1 MLENILSLR
10 VQGGYF
16 VNETDDF
23 PLFHNTINILYG
35 RNGSGKSS
43 ISRAIREFSKSGEDE
58 GREDRKYTVTF
69 NADIDKSLIHVFNE
83 DFVNEKVLVNSD
95 GVGTIVMLGKQ
106 VEVDAKIE
114 KLKISQSKL
123 QGDYSKL
130 LELRELLKNARNN
143 SSPLFHR
150 KSLKSG
156 LNGWASMDSNIKNI
170 KINSKIT
177 EDVLAGLFGLE
188 HTITKGEMLPKLQ
201 QIFKH
206 DFDLY
211 QSTNNAVKLFWSKVS
226 FELHIS
232 SQEILN
238 LLNIHIEKPT
248 LTERDKIIISIAEGK
263 YSKYI
268 NEVDT
273 ILADPELHVCPLCQR
288 ELSDSEKSD
297 LQSRVRK
304 FFNKSAEEYRERLYS
319 IMNSI
324 NNVEPSLPSISNDA
338 FVNQIG
344 AVIGTVQVLNSHLAN
359 IRTQIGLKIAN
370 IYADTRFDFDV
381 VELDKAISDYNKACD
396 NLSKAIE
403 NYNNAIDER
412 EALKGKL
419 IEINNKIA
427 FLTNKGL
434 FEAYFKALAMQR
446 ENDSKISNAEKQ
458 LEHYRSTILG
468 LEQEKKQVKI
478 ALNFINQAL
487 HFIFY
492 DKNRLVLVEGDGC
505 YRLKSKGYEVK
516 PKDVSLGERN
526 IIGLCYFFASLFEG
540 KNEDAKYTDEILA
553 VIDDPISSFDFEN
566 RIGVISF
573 LKWQLAKMH
582 RGNSQSKALVLTH
595 DIQVALDL
603 LKTNEPIVNARQEL
617 MCLSDYKLRLKKRKD
632 ISEYKQLL
640 LDIYEFAKVD
650 VVPDNSFTIG
660 NKMRKILEAYFS
672 FNYANGYTN
681 EECLDI
687 VLKDSDKKEYFKNT
701 VLRLLL
707 NGESHSEERVKAMN
721 YNSEFVSETEKQRVA
736 KDVLCLLYTI
746 DSNHLEFVLKQQ
758 DVSRQIEEWLE
769 EIEGI

>member
-1 MLENILSLR
+1 MLENILSLK

-23 PLFHNTINILYG
+23 PLFQNTINILYG

-43 ISRAIREFSKSGEDE
+43 ISRAIREFSKNGDEDGEE
-58 GREDRKYTVTF
+58 RKYTVSF
-69 NADIDKSLIHVFNE
+69 NADIDKSSIHVFNE
-83 DFVNEKVLVNSD
+83 DFVKEKVLVDSD

-106 VEVDAKIE
+106 VEVDAEIE

-123 QGDYSKL
+123 LGDYSKL
-130 LELRELLKNARNN
+130 LELREHLNNARNN
-143 SSPLFHR
+143 ASPLSCR
-150 KSLKSG
+150 KTLKNG
-156 LNGWASMDSNIKNI
+156 LNGWASIDSHIKNT
-170 KINSKIT
+170 KTNSKIT
-177 EDVLAGLFGLE
+177 DDVLARLFGLE
-188 HTITKGEMLPKLQ
+188 HTIAKGETLLKLQ
-201 QIFKH
+201 QIFKN
-206 DFDLY
+206 DFELY
-211 QSTNNAVKLFWSKVS
+211 QSTNNAVKLYWPKES

-288 ELSDSEKSD
+288 DLSDSEKSD
-297 LQSRVRK
+297 LQSRIRK
-304 FFNKSAEEYRERLYS
+304 FFNKSAEEYKDRLYS

-324 NNVEPSLPSISNDA
+324 NSVEPSLPSTNNDA
-338 FVNQIG
+338 FINQIG
-344 AVIGTVQVLNSHLAN
+344 AIIETVQVLNRHLAN
-359 IRTQIGLKIAN
+359 IRTQIGIKLAN
-370 IYADTRFDFDV
+370 IYADTHIDFDLA
-381 VELDKAISDYNKACD
+381 EFDKAISDYNKACD
-396 NLSKAIE
+396 NLSVAIE

-412 EALKGKL
+412 EALKDKL

-434 FEAYFKALAMQR
+434 FEAYFKALAVQR
-446 ENDSKISNAEKQ
+446 DNESKISKVEKQ
-458 LEHYRSTILG
+458 IEHYRSAILG
-468 LEQEKKQVKI
+468 LEQEKKQVRI

-492 DKNRLVLVEGDGC
+492 DKNRLVLVEGEGC
-505 YRLKSKGYEVK
+505 YRLMSKGYEVK

-540 KNEDAKYTDEILA
+540 KNEDTKYTDEILA

-582 RGNSQSKALVLTH
+582 RGNSHSKALVLTH

-603 LKTNEPIVNARQEL
+603 LKTNEPIINIQQKL
-617 MCLSDYKLRLKKRKD
+617 MCLSEHKLQLKNRKD

-640 LDIYEFAKVD
+640 HDIYEFAKLD

-660 NKMRKILEAYFS
+660 NKMRKVLEAYFS

-681 EECLDI
+681 EGCLDI

-746 DSNHLEFVLKQQ
+746 DSNHLKFVLKQQ
-758 DVSRQIEEWLE
+758 DVSRQIEKWLE

>member
-1 MLENILSLR
+1 MLENIISLK

-16 VNETDDF
+16 VDETDDF
-23 PLFHNTINILYG
+23 PLFQNTINILYG

-43 ISRAIREFSKSGEDE
+43 ISRAIREFSKNRGEDSE
-58 GREDRKYTVTF
+58 ERKYTVSF
-69 NADIDKSLIHVFNE
+69 NADIDKSSIHVFNE
-83 DFVNEKVLVNSD
+83 DFVKEKVLVDSD

-106 VEVDAKIE
+106 VEVDAEIE

-130 LELRELLKNARNN
+130 LELREHLNNVRNN
-143 SSPLFHR
+143 ASPLFYR

-177 EDVLAGLFGLE
+177 EDVLARLFGLE
-188 HTITKGEMLPKLQ
+188 HTITKGETLPKLQ

-206 DFDLY
+206 DFELY
-211 QSTNNAVKLFWSKVS
+211 QSTNNAVKLFWTKES
-226 FELHIS
+226 FELPIS

-273 ILADPELHVCPLCQR
+273 ILADSELHVCPLCQR

-297 LQSRVRK
+297 LQSRIRK
-304 FFNKSAEEYRERLYS
+304 FFNKSAEEYKDRLYS

-324 NNVEPSLPSISNDA
+324 NSVEPSLPSTNNDA
-338 FVNQIG
+338 FINQIG
-344 AVIGTVQVLNSHLAN
+344 AIIETVQVLNSHLAN
-359 IRTQIGLKIAN
+359 IRTQIGIKIAN
-370 IYADTRFDFDV
+370 IYADTHIDFDLA
-381 VELDKAISDYNKACD
+381 EFDKAISDYNKACD
-396 NLSKAIE
+396 KLSVAIK
-403 NYNNAIDER
+403 NYNNAIDDR
-412 EALKGKL
+412 EALKDKL

-446 ENDSKISNAEKQ
+446 DNESKISNVEKQ
-458 LEHYRSTILG
+458 IEHYRSAILG
-468 LEQEKKQVKI
+468 LEQEKKQVRI

-492 DKNRLVLVEGDGC
+492 DKNRLVLVEGEGC

-540 KNEDAKYTDEILA
+540 KNEDTQYTDEILA

-582 RGNSQSKALVLTH
+582 RGNSHSKALVLTH

-603 LKTNEPIVNARQEL
+603 LKTNEPIINIQQKL
-617 MCLSDYKLRLKKRKD
+617 MCLSDHKLQFKNRKD

-640 LDIYEFAKVD
+640 HDIYEFAKLD

-660 NKMRKILEAYFS
+660 NKMRKVLEAYFS

-681 EECLDI
+681 EGCLDI

-746 DSNHLEFVLKQQ
+746 DSNHLKFVLKQQ
-758 DVSRQIEEWLE
+758 DVSRQIEKWLE

>member
-1 MLENILSLR
+1 MLENITSLK
-10 VQGGYF
+10 VYGGYF

-23 PLFHNTINILYG
+23 PLFQNTINILYG

-43 ISRAIREFSKSGEDE
+43 ISRAIREFSKSGGEE
-58 GREDRKYTVTF
+58 CEDRKYTVSF
-69 NADIDKSLIHVFNE
+69 NADINKSSIHVFNE
-83 DFVNEKVLVNSD
+83 DFVKEKVLVDSD

-106 VEVDAKIE
+106 VEVDGKID

-130 LELRELLKNARNN
+130 LELREHLSNARNN
-143 SSPLFHR
+143 ASPLFYR

-156 LNGWASMDSNIKNI
+156 LNGWASMDSHIKNI

-177 EDVLAGLFGLE
+177 DDVLLRLFDFKRIIAKDE
-188 HTITKGEMLPKLQ
+188 TLPKLQ
-201 QIFKH
+201 QIFKN
-206 DFDLY
+206 DFELY
-211 QSTNNAVKLFWSKVS
+211 QSTNNAVKLFWPKES
-226 FELHIS
+226 FGLTIS

-273 ILADPELHVCPLCQR
+273 MLADSELHVCPLCQR

-297 LQSRVRK
+297 LQSRIRK

-324 NNVEPSLPSISNDA
+324 NSVEPSLPSINNDA

-344 AVIGTVQVLNSHLAN
+344 AVIETCQVLNRHLAN
-359 IRTQIGLKIAN
+359 IRTQIGIKIAN
-370 IYADTRFDFDV
+370 IYTDTHFDFDV
-381 VELDKAISDYNKACD
+381 AEFDKAISDYNKACD
-396 NLSKAIE
+396 NLSVAIE

-412 EALKGKL
+412 EALKDKL

-427 FLTNKGL
+427 FLNNKGL

-446 ENDSKISNAEKQ
+446 DNESKISKVEKQ
-458 LEHYRSTILG
+458 LEHYRSTILS
-468 LEQEKKQVKI
+468 LEQEKKQVRI
-478 ALNFINQAL
+478 ALKFINQAL

-492 DKNRLVLVEGDGC
+492 DKNRLVLVEGEGC

-540 KNEDAKYTDEILA
+540 KNEDSKYTDEILA
-553 VIDDPISSFDFEN
+553 VIDDPVSSFDFEN

-573 LKWQLAKMH
+573 LKWQLAKIH
-582 RGNSQSKALVLTH
+582 KGNSHSKALVLTH

-603 LKTNEPIVNARQEL
+603 LKTNEPIINIQQTL
-617 MCLSDYKLRLKKRKD
+617 ICLSDHKLQFKNRKD

-640 LDIYEFAKVD
+640 QDIYEFAKVD

-660 NKMRKILEAYFS
+660 NKMRKVLEAYFS

-681 EECLDI
+681 EGCLDI

-746 DSNHLEFVLKQQ
+746 DSNHLKFVLKQQ
-758 DVSRQIEEWLE
+758 DVSRQIEKWLE

>member
-1 MLENILSLR
+1 MLENILSLK

-23 PLFHNTINILYG
+23 PLFQNTINILYG

-43 ISRAIREFSKSGEDE
+43 ISRAIREFSKNGDEDSE
-58 GREDRKYTVTF
+58 ERKYIVSF

-83 DFVNEKVLVNSD
+83 DFVKEKVLVDSD

-106 VEVDAKIE
+106 VEVDGKIE
-114 KLKISQSKL
+114 TLKNTQGKL
-123 QGDYSKL
+123 QDEYSKL
-130 LELRELLKNARNN
+130 LELRDDLNNSRNN
-143 SSPLFHR
+143 ASPLSC
-150 KSLKSG
+150 KKNLKDG
-156 LNGWASMDSNIKNI
+156 LNGWASMDSHIKNT
-170 KINSKIT
+170 KTNSKISD
-177 EDVLAGLFGLE
+177 DVLARLFGLE
-188 HTITKGEMLPKLQ
+188 HTIAKGETLLKLQ
-201 QIFKH
+201 QKFKN
-206 DFDLY
+206 DFELY
-211 QSTNNAVKLFWSKVS
+211 QSTNNAVKLFWPKES
-226 FELHIS
+226 FGLTMS
-232 SQEILN
+232 LQEILN

-268 NEVDT
+268 NEVET
-273 ILADPELHVCPLCQR
+273 ILADSELHVCPLCQR

-304 FFNKSAEEYRERLYS
+304 FFNKSSEEYRERLYS

-324 NNVEPSLPSISNDA
+324 NDVKPSLPSINNDA

-344 AVIGTVQVLNSHLAN
+344 AVFETVQVLNSHLAN
-359 IRTQIGLKIAN
+359 IRTQIGIKIAN
-370 IYADTRFDFDV
+370 IYADTHIDFDV
-381 VELDKAISDYNKACD
+381 AEFDKAISDYNKACE
-396 NLSKAIE
+396 NLSVAIE

-412 EALKGKL
+412 EALKDKL

-446 ENDSKISNAEKQ
+446 DNESKISNVEKQ
-458 LEHYRSTILG
+458 IEHYRSAILG

-487 HFIFY
+487 RFIFY
-492 DKNRLVLVEGDGC
+492 DKNRLVLVEGEGC

-540 KNEDAKYTDEILA
+540 KNEDTQYTDEILA
-553 VIDDPISSFDFEN
+553 VIDDPVSSFDFEN

-582 RGNSQSKALVLTH
+582 KGNSHSKALVLTH

-603 LKTNEPIVNARQEL
+603 LKTNEPIINIQQKL
-617 MCLSDYKLRLKKRKD
+617 MCLSDHKLQFKNRKD

-640 LDIYEFAKVD
+640 HDIYEFAKLD

-660 NKMRKILEAYFS
+660 NKMRKVLEAYFS

-681 EECLDI
+681 EGCLDI

-746 DSNHLEFVLKQQ
+746 DSNHLKFVLKQQ
-758 DVSRQIEEWLE
+758 DVSRQIEKWLE

>member
-1 MLENILSLR
+1 MLESILSLK

-23 PLFHNTINILYG
+23 PLFQNTINILYG

-43 ISRAIREFSKSGEDE
+43 ISRAIREFSKNGDEDSE
-58 GREDRKYTVTF
+58 ERKYTVSF
-69 NADIDKSLIHVFNE
+69 NADIDKSSIHVFNE
-83 DFVNEKVLVNSD
+83 DFVKEKVLVDSD

-106 VEVDAKIE
+106 VEVDAEIE

-123 QGDYSKL
+123 LGDYSKL
-130 LELRELLKNARNN
+130 LELRGHLNNARNN
-143 SSPLFHR
+143 VSPLFCR
-150 KSLKSG
+150 KTLKNG
-156 LNGWASMDSNIKNI
+156 LKGWASIDSHIKNT
-170 KINSKIT
+170 KTNSKISD
-177 EDVLAGLFGLE
+177 DVLVRLFGLE
-188 HTITKGEMLPKLQ
+188 HTIAKGETLLKLQ
-201 QIFKH
+201 QIFKN
-206 DFDLY
+206 DFELY
-211 QSTNNAVKLFWSKVS
+211 QSTNNAVKLFWPKES
-226 FELHIS
+226 FELPIS

-273 ILADPELHVCPLCQR
+273 ILEDPELHVCPLCQR

-297 LQSRVRK
+297 LLSRIRK
-304 FFNKSAEEYRERLYS
+304 FFNKSAEEYKNRLYS

-324 NNVEPSLPSISNDA
+324 NCVEPSLPSINNDA

-344 AVIGTVQVLNSHLAN
+344 AIIETVQVLNRHLAN
-359 IRTQIGLKIAN
+359 IRTQIGIKIAN
-370 IYADTRFDFDV
+370 IYADTHIDF
-381 VELDKAISDYNKACD
+381 ELAEFDKAISDYNKACD
-396 NLSKAIE
+396 NLSVAIE

-412 EALKGKL
+412 EALKDKL

-434 FEAYFKALAMQR
+434 FEAYFKALAVQR
-446 ENDSKISNAEKQ
+446 DNESKITKVEKQ
-458 LEHYRSTILG
+458 IEHYRSAILG
-468 LEQEKKQVKI
+468 LEQEKKQVRI

-492 DKNRLVLVEGDGC
+492 DKNRLVLVEGEGC
-505 YRLKSKGYEVK
+505 YRLMSKGYEVK

-540 KNEDAKYTDEILA
+540 KNEDTKYTDEILA

-582 RGNSQSKALVLTH
+582 RGNSHSKALVLTH

-603 LKTNEPIVNARQEL
+603 LKTNEPIINIQQEL
-617 MCLSDYKLRLKKRKD
+617 MCLSNHKLQFKNRKD

-640 LDIYEFAKVD
+640 HDIYEFAKVD
-650 VVPDNSFTIG
+650 EASDNSFTIG
-660 NKMRKILEAYFS
+660 NKMRKVLEAYFS

-681 EECLDI
+681 EKCLDI

-746 DSNHLEFVLKQQ
+746 DSNHLKFVLKQQ
-758 DVSRQIEEWLE
+758 DVSRQIEKWLE

>member
-1 MLENILSLR
+1 MLENILSLK

-23 PLFHNTINILYG
+23 PLFQNTLNILYG

-43 ISRAIREFSKSGEDE
+43 ISRAIREFSKNGDEDSE
-58 GREDRKYTVTF
+58 ERKYIVSF

-83 DFVNEKVLVNSD
+83 DFVKEKVLVDSD

-106 VEVDAKIE
+106 VEVDGKIE
-114 KLKISQSKL
+114 TLKNTQGKL
-123 QGDYSKL
+123 QDEYSKL
-130 LELRELLKNARNN
+130 LELRDDLNNSRNN
-143 SSPLFHR
+143 ASPLSC
-150 KSLKSG
+150 KKNLKDG
-156 LNGWASMDSNIKNI
+156 LNGWASMDSHIKNT
-170 KINSKIT
+170 KTNSKIT
-177 EDVLAGLFGLE
+177 ADVLTRLFGLG
-188 HTITKGEMLPKLQ
+188 HAITKGETLPKLQ

-206 DFDLY
+206 DFELY
-211 QSTNNAVKLFWSKVS
+211 QSTDNAVKLFWPKES
-226 FELHIS
+226 FGLTMS
-232 SQEILN
+232 LQEILN

-273 ILADPELHVCPLCQR
+273 ILADSELHVCPLCQR
-288 ELSDSEKSD
+288 ELTDSEKSD

-324 NNVEPSLPSISNDA
+324 NDVEPSLPSINNDT

-344 AVIGTVQVLNSHLAN
+344 AIIETVQVLNRHLAN
-359 IRTQIGLKIAN
+359 IRTQIGVKIAN
-370 IYADTRFDFDV
+370 IYADTRFDFDIA
-381 VELDKAISDYNKACD
+381 EFDKAISDYNKACD

-412 EALKGKL
+412 EALKDKL

-434 FEAYFKALAMQR
+434 FEAYFKALAMQKDN
-446 ENDSKISNAEKQ
+446 ESKIANVEKQ
-458 LEHYRSTILG
+458 IENYRSAILS

-492 DKNRLVLVEGDGC
+492 DKRRLVLVEGEGC

-540 KNEDAKYTDEILA
+540 KNEDTKYTDEILA

-573 LKWQLAKMH
+573 LKWQFAKMH
-582 RGNSQSKALVLTH
+582 RGNSHSKALVLTH

-603 LKTNEPIVNARQEL
+603 LKTNEPIINIQQKL
-617 MCLSDYKLRLKKRKD
+617 MCLSDHKLQFKNRKD

-640 LDIYEFAKVD
+640 HDIYEFAKLD

-660 NKMRKILEAYFS
+660 NKMRKVLEAYFS

-681 EECLDI
+681 EGCLDI

-746 DSNHLEFVLKQQ
+746 DSNHLKFVLKQQ
-758 DVSRQIEEWLE
+758 DVSRQIEKWLE

>member
-1 MLENILSLR
+1 MLESILSLK

-23 PLFHNTINILYG
+23 PLFQNTINILYG

-43 ISRAIREFSKSGEDE
+43 ISRAIREFSKNGDEDSE
-58 GREDRKYTVTF
+58 ERKYTVSF
-69 NADIDKSLIHVFNE
+69 NADIDKSSIHVFNE
-83 DFVNEKVLVNSD
+83 DFVKEKVLVDSD

-106 VEVDAKIE
+106 VEVDAEIE

-123 QGDYSKL
+123 LGDYSKL
-130 LELRELLKNARNN
+130 LELRGHLNNARNN
-143 SSPLFHR
+143 VSPLFCR
-150 KSLKSG
+150 KTLKNG
-156 LNGWASMDSNIKNI
+156 LKGWASIDSHIKNT
-170 KINSKIT
+170 KTNSKISD
-177 EDVLAGLFGLE
+177 DVLVRLFGLE
-188 HTITKGEMLPKLQ
+188 HTIAKGETLLKLQ
-201 QIFKH
+201 QIFKN
-206 DFDLY
+206 DFELY
-211 QSTNNAVKLFWSKVS
+211 QSTNNAVKLFWPKES
-226 FELHIS
+226 FELPIS

-297 LQSRVRK
+297 LQSRIRK
-304 FFNKSAEEYRERLYS
+304 FFNKSAEEYKNRLYS

-324 NNVEPSLPSISNDA
+324 NCVEPSLPSINNDA

-344 AVIGTVQVLNSHLAN
+344 AIIETVQVLNRHLAN
-359 IRTQIGLKIAN
+359 IRTQIGIKIAN
-370 IYADTRFDFDV
+370 IYADTHIDF
-381 VELDKAISDYNKACD
+381 ELAEFDKAISDYNKACD
-396 NLSKAIE
+396 NLSVAIE

-412 EALKGKL
+412 EALKDKL

-434 FEAYFKALAMQR
+434 FEAYFKALAVQR
-446 ENDSKISNAEKQ
+446 DNESKITKVEKQ
-458 LEHYRSTILG
+458 IEHYRSAILG
-468 LEQEKKQVKI
+468 LEQEKKQVRI

-492 DKNRLVLVEGDGC
+492 DKNRLVLVEGEGC
-505 YRLKSKGYEVK
+505 YRLMSKGYEVK

-540 KNEDAKYTDEILA
+540 KNEDTKYTDEILA

-582 RGNSQSKALVLTH
+582 RGNSHSKALVLTH

-603 LKTNEPIVNARQEL
+603 LKTNEPIINIQQEL
-617 MCLSDYKLRLKKRKD
+617 MCLSNHKLQFKNRKD

-640 LDIYEFAKVD
+640 HDIYEFAKVD
-650 VVPDNSFTIG
+650 EASDNSFTIG
-660 NKMRKILEAYFS
+660 NKMRKVLEAYFS

-681 EECLDI
+681 EKCLDI

-746 DSNHLEFVLKQQ
+746 DSNHLKFVLKQQ
-758 DVSRQIEEWLE
+758 DVSRQLEKWLE

>member
-1 MLENILSLR
+1 MLESILSLK

-23 PLFHNTINILYG
+23 PLFQNTINILYG

-43 ISRAIREFSKSGEDE
+43 ISRAIREFSKNGDEDSE
-58 GREDRKYTVTF
+58 ERKYTVSF
-69 NADIDKSLIHVFNE
+69 NADIDKSSIHVFNE
-83 DFVNEKVLVNSD
+83 DFVKEKVLVDSD

-106 VEVDAKIE
+106 VEVDAEIE

-123 QGDYSKL
+123 LGDYSKL
-130 LELRELLKNARNN
+130 LELRGHLNNARNN
-143 SSPLFHR
+143 VSPLFCR
-150 KSLKSG
+150 KTLKNG
-156 LNGWASMDSNIKNI
+156 LKGWASIDSHIKNT
-170 KINSKIT
+170 KTNSKISD
-177 EDVLAGLFGLE
+177 DVLVRLFGLE
-188 HTITKGEMLPKLQ
+188 HTIAKGETLLKLQ
-201 QIFKH
+201 QIFKNN
-206 DFDLY
+206 FELY
-211 QSTNNAVKLFWSKVS
+211 QSTNNAVKFFWPKES
-226 FELHIS
+226 FELPIS

-273 ILADPELHVCPLCQR
+273 ILEDPELHVCPLCQR

-297 LQSRVRK
+297 LQSRIRK
-304 FFNKSAEEYRERLYS
+304 FFNKSAEEYKNRLYS

-324 NNVEPSLPSISNDA
+324 NCVEPSLPSINNDA

-344 AVIGTVQVLNSHLAN
+344 AIIETVQVLNRHLAN
-359 IRTQIGLKIAN
+359 IRTQIGIKIAN
-370 IYADTRFDFDV
+370 IYADTHIDF
-381 VELDKAISDYNKACD
+381 ELAEFDKAISDYNKACD
-396 NLSKAIE
+396 NLSVAIE

-412 EALKGKL
+412 EALKDKL

-434 FEAYFKALAMQR
+434 FEAYFKALAVQR
-446 ENDSKISNAEKQ
+446 DNESKITKVEKQ
-458 LEHYRSTILG
+458 IEHYRSAILG
-468 LEQEKKQVKI
+468 LEQEKKQVRI

-492 DKNRLVLVEGDGC
+492 DKNRLVLVEGEGC
-505 YRLKSKGYEVK
+505 YRLMSKGYEVK

-540 KNEDAKYTDEILA
+540 KNEDTKYTDEILA

-582 RGNSQSKALVLTH
+582 RGNSHSKALVLTH

-603 LKTNEPIVNARQEL
+603 LKTNEPIINIQQEL
-617 MCLSDYKLRLKKRKD
+617 MCLSNHKLQFKNRKD

-640 LDIYEFAKVD
+640 HDIYEFAKVD
-650 VVPDNSFTIG
+650 EASDNSFTIG
-660 NKMRKILEAYFS
+660 NKMRKVLEAYFS

-681 EECLDI
+681 EKCLDI

-746 DSNHLEFVLKQQ
+746 DSNHLKFVLKQQ
-758 DVSRQIEEWLE
+758 DVSRQIEKWLE

>member
-1 MLENILSLR
+1 MLENIISLK

-16 VNETDDF
+16 VDETDDF
-23 PLFHNTINILYG
+23 PLFQNTINILYG

-43 ISRAIREFSKSGEDE
+43 ISRAIREFSKNRGEDSE
-58 GREDRKYTVTF
+58 ERKYTVSF
-69 NADIDKSLIHVFNE
+69 NADIDKSSVHVFNE
-83 DFVNEKVLVNSD
+83 DFVKEKVLVDSD

-106 VEVDAKIE
+106 VEVDAEIE

-130 LELRELLKNARNN
+130 LELREQLNNARNN
-143 SSPLFHR
+143 SSPLSCR
-150 KSLKSG
+150 KTLKNG
-156 LNGWASMDSNIKNI
+156 LNEWASIDSHIKNT
-170 KINSKIT
+170 KTNSKISD
-177 EDVLAGLFGLE
+177 DVLARLFGLE
-188 HTITKGEMLPKLQ
+188 HTIAKGETLLKLQ
-201 QIFKH
+201 QIFKN
-206 DFDLY
+206 DFELY
-211 QSTNNAVKLFWSKVS
+211 QSTNNAVKLFWPKES
-226 FELHIS
+226 FGLTMS

-248 LTERDKIIISIAEGK
+248 LTERDKIIISIADGK

-273 ILADPELHVCPLCQR
+273 ILADSELHVCPLCQR

-304 FFNKSAEEYRERLYS
+304 FFNKSAEEYKDRLYS

-324 NNVEPSLPSISNDA
+324 NDVVPSLPSINNDT

-344 AVIGTVQVLNSHLAN
+344 AVFETVQVLNSHLAN
-359 IRTQIGLKIAN
+359 IRTQIGVKIAN
-370 IYADTRFDFDV
+370 IYADTYFDFDV
-381 VELDKAISDYNKACD
+381 AEFDKAISDYNKACE
-396 NLSKAIE
+396 NLSVAIE

-412 EALKGKL
+412 EALKDKL

-446 ENDSKISNAEKQ
+446 DNESKISNVEKQ
-458 LEHYRSTILG
+458 IENYRSAILS
-468 LEQEKKQVKI
+468 LEQEKKQVRI

-492 DKNRLVLVEGDGC
+492 DKNRLVLVEGEGC

-540 KNEDAKYTDEILA
+540 KNEDTQYTDEILA

-582 RGNSQSKALVLTH
+582 RGNSHSKALVLTH

-603 LKTNEPIVNARQEL
+603 LKTNEPIINIQQKL
-617 MCLSDYKLRLKKRKD
+617 MCLSDHKLQFKNRKD

-640 LDIYEFAKVD
+640 HDIYEFAKLD

-660 NKMRKILEAYFS
+660 NKMRKVLEAYFS

-681 EECLDI
+681 EGCLDI

-746 DSNHLEFVLKQQ
+746 DSNHLKFVLKQQ
-758 DVSRQIEEWLE
+758 DVSRQIEKWLE

>member
-1 MLENILSLR
+1 MLENILSLK

-23 PLFHNTINILYG
+23 PLFQNTINILYG

-43 ISRAIREFSKSGEDE
+43 ISRAIREFSKNGDEDSE
-58 GREDRKYTVTF
+58 NRKYTVSF
-69 NADIDKSLIHVFNE
+69 NADIDKSSIHVFNE
-83 DFVNEKVLVNSD
+83 DFIKEKVLVDSD

-106 VEVDAKIE
+106 VEVDGEIE

-123 QGDYSKL
+123 QVDYSKL
-130 LELRELLKNARNN
+130 IEFRDDLNNARNN
-143 SSPLFHR
+143 ASPLSCR
-150 KSLKSG
+150 KNLKDG
-156 LNGWASMDSNIKNI
+156 LNGWASMDSHIKNT
-170 KINSKIT
+170 KTNSKIT
-177 EDVLAGLFGLE
+177 DDVLSRLYGLE
-188 HTITKGEMLPKLQ
+188 HTITRGETLLKLQ
-201 QIFKH
+201 QIFNH
-206 DFDLY
+206 DFELY
-211 QSTNNAVKLFWSKVS
+211 QSTNNAVKLFWPKES
-226 FELHIS
+226 FELPIS

-248 LTERDKIIISIAEGK
+248 LTERDNIIIRIAEGK

-273 ILADPELHVCPLCQR
+273 ILADSELHVCPLCQR
-288 ELSDSEKSD
+288 ELSESEKSD
-297 LQSRVRK
+297 LQSRIRK
-304 FFNKSAEEYRERLYS
+304 FFNKSAEEYKDRLYS

-324 NNVEPSLPSISNDA
+324 NGVEPSLPSTNNDA
-338 FVNQIG
+338 FINQIG
-344 AVIGTVQVLNSHLAN
+344 AIVETVQVLNRHLAN
-359 IRTQIGLKIAN
+359 IRTQIGVKIAN
-370 IYADTRFDFDV
+370 IYTDTCFDFDTA
-381 VELDKAISDYNKACD
+381 EFDKAISDYNKACD
-396 NLSKAIE
+396 NLSKTIK

-412 EALKGKL
+412 EALKDKL

-427 FLTNKGL
+427 FLNNKGL

-446 ENDSKISNAEKQ
+446 DNELKISNVKKQ
-458 LEHYRSTILG
+458 IEHNRSVILD

-487 HFIFY
+487 RFIFY
-492 DKNRLVLVEGDGC
+492 DRNRLVLVEGEGC

-540 KNEDAKYTDEILA
+540 KNEDTKYTDEILA
-553 VIDDPISSFDFEN
+553 VIDDPVSSFDFEN

-582 RGNSQSKALVLTH
+582 KGNSHSKALVLTH

-603 LKTNEPIVNARQEL
+603 LKTNEPIINIQQKL
-617 MCLSDYKLRLKKRKD
+617 ICLSDHKLQFKNRKD

-640 LDIYEFAKVD
+640 HDIYEFAKVD

-660 NKMRKILEAYFS
+660 NKMRKVLEAYFS

-681 EECLDI
+681 EGCLDI

-746 DSNHLEFVLKQQ
+746 DSNHLKFILKQQ
-758 DVSRQIEEWLE
+758 DVSRQIEKWLE

>member
-1 MLENILSLR
+1 MLENILSLK

-23 PLFHNTINILYG
+23 PLFQNTINILYG

-43 ISRAIREFSKSGEDE
+43 ISRAIREFSKNGDEDS
-58 GREDRKYTVTF
+58 EDRKYTVSF
-69 NADIDKSLIHVFNE
+69 NADIDKSSIHVFNE
-83 DFVNEKVLVNSD
+83 DFVKEKVLVDSD

-106 VEVDAKIE
+106 VEVDAEIE

-130 LELRELLKNARNN
+130 LELREHLNNARNN
-143 SSPLFHR
+143 SSPLSCR
-150 KSLKSG
+150 KTLKNS
-156 LNGWASMDSNIKNI
+156 LNGWASIDSHIKNT
-170 KINSKIT
+170 KTNSKIT
-177 EDVLAGLFGLE
+177 DDVLARLFGLE
-188 HTITKGEMLPKLQ
+188 HTIAKGETLLKLQ
-201 QIFKH
+201 QIFKN
-206 DFDLY
+206 DFELY
-211 QSTNNAVKLFWSKVS
+211 QSTNNAVKLYWPKES

-288 ELSDSEKSD
+288 DLSDSEKSD
-297 LQSRVRK
+297 LQSRIRK
-304 FFNKSAEEYRERLYS
+304 FFNKSAEEYKDRLYS

-324 NNVEPSLPSISNDA
+324 NSVEPSLPSTNNDA
-338 FVNQIG
+338 FINQIG
-344 AVIGTVQVLNSHLAN
+344 AIIETVQVLNRHLAN
-359 IRTQIGLKIAN
+359 IRTQIGIKLAN
-370 IYADTRFDFDV
+370 IYADTHIDFDLA
-381 VELDKAISDYNKACD
+381 EFDKAISDYNKACD
-396 NLSKAIE
+396 NLSVAIE

-412 EALKGKL
+412 EALKDKL

-434 FEAYFKALAMQR
+434 FEAYFKALAVQR
-446 ENDSKISNAEKQ
+446 DNESKISKVEKQ
-458 LEHYRSTILG
+458 IEHYRSAILG
-468 LEQEKKQVKI
+468 LEQEKKQVRI

-492 DKNRLVLVEGDGC
+492 DKNRLVLVEGEGC
-505 YRLKSKGYEVK
+505 YRLMSKGYEVK

-540 KNEDAKYTDEILA
+540 KNEDTKYTDEILA

-582 RGNSQSKALVLTH
+582 RGNSHSKALVLTH

-603 LKTNEPIVNARQEL
+603 LKTNEPIINIQQKL
-617 MCLSDYKLRLKKRKD
+617 MCLSEHKLQLKNRKD

-640 LDIYEFAKVD
+640 HDIYEFAKLD

-660 NKMRKILEAYFS
+660 NKMRKVLEAYFS

-681 EECLDI
+681 EGCLDI

-736 KDVLCLLYTI
+736 KDVLCLLYSI
-746 DSNHLEFVLKQQ
+746 DSNHLEFILGK
-758 DVSRQIEEWLE
+758 DASRQIESWLK

>member
-1 MLENILSLR
+1 MLENILSLK

-23 PLFHNTINILYG
+23 PLFQNTINILYG

-43 ISRAIREFSKSGEDE
+43 ISRAIREFSKNGDEDSE
-58 GREDRKYTVTF
+58 NRKYTVSF
-69 NADIDKSLIHVFNE
+69 NADIDKSSIHVFNE
-83 DFVNEKVLVNSD
+83 DFVKEKVLVDSD

-106 VEVDAKIE
+106 VEVDGKIE
-114 KLKISQSKL
+114 TLKKTQGKL
-123 QGDYSKL
+123 QDEYSKL
-130 LELRELLKNARNN
+130 LELRDDLNNSRNN
-143 SSPLFHR
+143 ASPLSCR
-150 KSLKSG
+150 KTLKDG
-156 LNGWASMDSNIKNI
+156 LNGWASVDSHIKNT
-170 KINSKIT
+170 KTNSKIT
-177 EDVLAGLFGLE
+177 ADVLTRLFGLG
-188 HTITKGEMLPKLQ
+188 HTITKGETLPKLQ

-206 DFDLY
+206 DFELY
-211 QSTNNAVKLFWSKVS
+211 QSTNNAVKLFWSKES

-238 LLNIHIEKPT
+238 LLNIHMEKPT

-288 ELSDSEKSD
+288 NLSDSEKSD
-297 LQSRVRK
+297 LQSRIRK
-304 FFNKSAEEYRERLYS
+304 FFNKSAEEYKDRLYS

-324 NNVEPSLPSISNDA
+324 NSVEPSLPSTNNDA
-338 FVNQIG
+338 FINQIG
-344 AVIGTVQVLNSHLAN
+344 AIIETVQVLNRHLAN
-359 IRTQIGLKIAN
+359 IRTQIGIKLAN
-370 IYADTRFDFDV
+370 IYADTHIDFDLA
-381 VELDKAISDYNKACD
+381 EFDKAISDYNKACD
-396 NLSKAIE
+396 NLSVAIE

-412 EALKGKL
+412 EALKDKL

-434 FEAYFKALAMQR
+434 FEAYFKALAIQR
-446 ENDSKISNAEKQ
+446 DNESKISAVEKQ
-458 LEHYRSTILG
+458 IEHYRSAILG
-468 LEQEKKQVKI
+468 LEQEKKQVRI

-492 DKNRLVLVEGDGC
+492 DKNRLVLVEGEGC
-505 YRLKSKGYEVK
+505 YRLMSKGYEVK

-540 KNEDAKYTDEILA
+540 KNEDTKYTDEILA

-582 RGNSQSKALVLTH
+582 RGNSHSKTLVLTH

-603 LKTNEPIVNARQEL
+603 LKTNEPIINIQQKL
-617 MCLSDYKLRLKKRKD
+617 MCLSEHKLQFKNRKD

-640 LDIYEFAKVD
+640 HDIYEFAKLD

-660 NKMRKILEAYFS
+660 NKMRKVLEAYFS

-681 EECLDI
+681 EGCLDI

-746 DSNHLEFVLKQQ
+746 DSNHLKFVLKQQ
-758 DVSRQIEEWLE
+758 DVSRQIEKWLE

>member
-1 MLENILSLR
+1 MLENITSLK

-16 VNETDDF
+16 VDETDDF
-23 PLFHNTINILYG
+23 PLFQNTINILYG

-43 ISRAIREFSKSGEDE
+43 ISRAIREFSKNGDEDGEE
-58 GREDRKYTVTF
+58 RKYTVSF
-69 NADIDKSLIHVFNE
+69 NADIDKSSIHVFNE
-83 DFVNEKVLVNSD
+83 DFVKEKVLVDSD

-106 VEVDAKIE
+106 VEVDAEIE
-114 KLKISQSKL
+114 KLKILQSKL

-130 LELRELLKNARNN
+130 LELREQLNNARNN
-143 SSPLFHR
+143 SSPLFYR

-177 EDVLAGLFGLE
+177 EDVLARLFGLE
-188 HTITKGEMLPKLQ
+188 HTITKGETLPKLQ

-206 DFDLY
+206 EFELY
-211 QSTNNAVKLFWSKVS
+211 QSTNNAVKLFWPKES
-226 FELHIS
+226 FGLPVS

-273 ILADPELHVCPLCQR
+273 ILADSELHVCPLCQR
-288 ELSDSEKSD
+288 ELSDSEKND
-297 LQSRVRK
+297 LQSRIRK
-304 FFNKSAEEYRERLYS
+304 FFNKSAEEYKDRLYNV
-319 IMNSI
+319 MNSI
-324 NNVEPSLPSISNDA
+324 NSVEPSLPSINNDA
-338 FVNQIG
+338 FINQIG
-344 AVIGTVQVLNSHLAN
+344 AIIETVQVLNRHLAN
-359 IRTQIGLKIAN
+359 IKTQIGVKIAN
-370 IYADTRFDFDV
+370 IYADTLFDFDV
-381 VELDKAISDYNKACD
+381 AEFDKAISDYNKACG
-396 NLSKAIE
+396 NLSVAIE

-412 EALKGKL
+412 EALKDKL

-446 ENDSKISNAEKQ
+446 NNESKISNVEKQ
-458 LEHYRSTILG
+458 IEHYRSAILG
-468 LEQEKKQVKI
+468 LEQEKKQVRI

-492 DKNRLVLVEGDGC
+492 DKNRLVLVEGEGC

-540 KNEDAKYTDEILA
+540 KNEDTQYTDEILA

-582 RGNSQSKALVLTH
+582 NGNSHSKALVLTH

-603 LKTNEPIVNARQEL
+603 LKTNEPIINIQQKL
-617 MCLSDYKLRLKKRKD
+617 MCLSDHKLQFKNRKD

-640 LDIYEFAKVD
+640 HDIYEFAKLD

-660 NKMRKILEAYFS
+660 NKMRKVLEAYFS

-681 EECLDI
+681 EGCLDI

-746 DSNHLEFVLKQQ
+746 DSNHLKFVLKQQ
-758 DVSRQIEEWLE
+758 DVSIQIEKWLE

>member
-1 MLENILSLR
+1 MLESILSLK

-23 PLFHNTINILYG
+23 PLFQNTINILYG

-43 ISRAIREFSKSGEDE
+43 ISRAIREFSKNGDEDSE
-58 GREDRKYTVTF
+58 ERKYTVSF
-69 NADIDKSLIHVFNE
+69 NADIDKSSIYVFNE
-83 DFVNEKVLVNSD
+83 DFVKEKVLVDSD

-106 VEVDAKIE
+106 VEVDAEIE

-123 QGDYSKL
+123 LGDYSKL
-130 LELRELLKNARNN
+130 LELRGHLNNARNN
-143 SSPLFHR
+143 VSPLFCR
-150 KSLKSG
+150 KTLKNG
-156 LNGWASMDSNIKNI
+156 LKGWASIDSHIKNT
-170 KINSKIT
+170 KTNSKISD
-177 EDVLAGLFGLE
+177 DVLVRLFGLE
-188 HTITKGEMLPKLQ
+188 HTIAKGETLLKLQ
-201 QIFKH
+201 QIFKN
-206 DFDLY
+206 DFELY
-211 QSTNNAVKLFWSKVS
+211 QSTNNAVKLFWPKES
-226 FELHIS
+226 FELPIS

-238 LLNIHIEKPT
+238 SLNIHIEKPT

-297 LQSRVRK
+297 LQSRIRK
-304 FFNKSAEEYRERLYS
+304 FFNKSAEEYKNRLYS

-324 NNVEPSLPSISNDA
+324 NCVEPSLPSINNDA

-344 AVIGTVQVLNSHLAN
+344 AIIETVQVLNRHLAN
-359 IRTQIGLKIAN
+359 IRTQIGIKIAN
-370 IYADTRFDFDV
+370 IYADTHIDF
-381 VELDKAISDYNKACD
+381 ELAEFDKAISDYNKACD
-396 NLSKAIE
+396 NLSVVIE

-412 EALKGKL
+412 EALKDKL

-434 FEAYFKALAMQR
+434 FEAYFKALAVQR
-446 ENDSKISNAEKQ
+446 DNESKITKVEKQ
-458 LEHYRSTILG
+458 IEHYRSAILG
-468 LEQEKKQVKI
+468 LEQEKKQVRI

-492 DKNRLVLVEGDGC
+492 DKNRLVLVEGEGC
-505 YRLKSKGYEVK
+505 YRLMSKGYEVK

-540 KNEDAKYTDEILA
+540 KNEDTKYTDEILA

-582 RGNSQSKALVLTH
+582 RGNSHSKALVLTH

-603 LKTNEPIVNARQEL
+603 LKTNEPIINIQQEL
-617 MCLSDYKLRLKKRKD
+617 MCLSNHKLQFKNRKD

-640 LDIYEFAKVD
+640 HDIYEFAKVD
-650 VVPDNSFTIG
+650 EASDNSFTIG
-660 NKMRKILEAYFS
+660 NKMRKVLEAYFS

-681 EECLDI
+681 EKCLDI

-746 DSNHLEFVLKQQ
+746 DSNHLKFVLKQQ
-758 DVSRQIEEWLE
+758 DVSRQIEKWLE

>member
-1 MLENILSLR
+1 MLENILSLK

-23 PLFHNTINILYG
+23 PLFQNTINILYG

-43 ISRAIREFSKSGEDE
+43 ISRAIWEFSKNGDEDSE
-58 GREDRKYTVTF
+58 NRKYTVSF
-69 NADIDKSLIHVFNE
+69 NADIDKSSIHVFNE
-83 DFVNEKVLVNSD
+83 DFVKEKVLVDSD

-106 VEVDAKIE
+106 VEVDGKIE
-114 KLKISQSKL
+114 TLKKSQGKL
-123 QGDYSKL
+123 QVDYSKL
-130 LELRELLKNARNN
+130 IELRDDLNNARNN
-143 SSPLFHR
+143 ASPLSCR
-150 KSLKSG
+150 KNLKDG
-156 LNGWASMDSNIKNI
+156 LNGWASMDSHIKN
-170 KINSKIT
+170 KKTNSKIT
-177 EDVLAGLFGLE
+177 DDVLSRLYGLE
-188 HTITKGEMLPKLQ
+188 HTITRGETLLKLQ
-201 QIFKH
+201 QIFNH
-206 DFDLY
+206 DFELY
-211 QSTNNAVKLFWSKVS
+211 QSTNNAVKLFWSKES
-226 FELHIS
+226 FELPIS

-273 ILADPELHVCPLCQR
+273 ILTDSELHVCPLCQR

-304 FFNKSAEEYRERLYS
+304 FFNKSAEEYRERLYCV
-319 IMNSI
+319 MNSI
-324 NNVEPSLPSISNDA
+324 SNVEPSLPSINNDA

-344 AVIGTVQVLNSHLAN
+344 AVFETVQVLNSHLAN
-359 IRTQIGLKIAN
+359 IRTQIGVKIAN
-370 IYADTRFDFDV
+370 IYAVTRFDFAIA
-381 VELDKAISDYNKACD
+381 EFDKAISDYNKACD

-412 EALKGKL
+412 EALKDKL

-434 FEAYFKALAMQR
+434 FEVYFKALAMQR
-446 ENDSKISNAEKQ
+446 DNESKISKVEKQ
-458 LEHYRSTILG
+458 IDHYRSAILG
-468 LEQEKKQVKI
+468 LEQEKKQVRI

-492 DKNRLVLVEGDGC
+492 DKNRLVLVEGEGC

-540 KNEDAKYTDEILA
+540 KNEDTKYTDEILA

-582 RGNSQSKALVLTH
+582 KGNSHSKALVLTH

-603 LKTNEPIVNARQEL
+603 LKTNEPIINIQQNL
-617 MCLSDYKLRLKKRKD
+617 MCLSDHKLQFKNRKD

-640 LDIYEFAKVD
+640 HDIYEFAKLD

-660 NKMRKILEAYFS
+660 NKMRKVLEAYFS

-681 EECLDI
+681 EGCLDI

-746 DSNHLEFVLKQQ
+746 DSNHLKFVLKQQ
-758 DVSRQIEEWLE
+758 DVSRQIEKWLAEIE
-769 EIEGI
+769 EI

>member
-1 MLENILSLR
+1 MLESILSLK

-23 PLFHNTINILYG
+23 PLFQNTINILYG

-43 ISRAIREFSKSGEDE
+43 ISRAIREFSKNGDEDGEE
-58 GREDRKYTVTF
+58 RKYTVSF
-69 NADIDKSLIHVFNE
+69 NADIDKSSIHVFNE
-83 DFVNEKVLVNSD
+83 DFVKEKVLVDSD

-106 VEVDAKIE
+106 VEVDAEIE

-123 QGDYSKL
+123 LGDYSKL
-130 LELRELLKNARNN
+130 LELRGHLNNARNN
-143 SSPLFHR
+143 VSPLFCR
-150 KSLKSG
+150 KTLKNG
-156 LNGWASMDSNIKNI
+156 LNGWASIDSHIKNT
-170 KINSKIT
+170 KTNSKISD
-177 EDVLAGLFGLE
+177 DVLVRLFGLE
-188 HTITKGEMLPKLQ
+188 HTIAKGETLLKLQ
-201 QIFKH
+201 QIFKN
-206 DFDLY
+206 DFELY
-211 QSTNNAVKLFWSKVS
+211 QSTNNAVKLFWPKVS
-226 FELHIS
+226 FELPIS

-288 ELSDSEKSD
+288 DLSDSEKSD
-297 LQSRVRK
+297 LQSRIRK
-304 FFNKSAEEYRERLYS
+304 FFNKSAEEYKDRLYS

-324 NNVEPSLPSISNDA
+324 NSVEPSLPSTNNDA
-338 FVNQIG
+338 FINQIG
-344 AVIGTVQVLNSHLAN
+344 AIIETVQVLNRHLAN
-359 IRTQIGLKIAN
+359 IRTQIGIKLAN
-370 IYADTRFDFDV
+370 IYADTHIDFDLA
-381 VELDKAISDYNKACD
+381 EFDKAISDYNKACD
-396 NLSKAIE
+396 NLSVAIE

-412 EALKGKL
+412 EALKDKL

-446 ENDSKISNAEKQ
+446 DNESKISNVEKQ
-458 LEHYRSTILG
+458 IEHYRSTILS

-487 HFIFY
+487 RFIFY
-492 DKNRLVLVEGDGC
+492 DKNRLVLVEGEGC

-540 KNEDAKYTDEILA
+540 KNEDTKYTDEIFA

-582 RGNSQSKALVLTH
+582 KGNSHSKALVLTH

-603 LKTNEPIVNARQEL
+603 FKVNELIIDKKQKL
-617 MCLSDYKLRLKKRKD
+617 IFLSDQKLQFENRSNV
-632 ISEYKQLL
+632 SEYKQLL
-640 LDIYEFAKVD
+640 HEIFEFAKDGNVSD
-650 VVPDNSFTIG
+650 DSFTIG
-660 NKMRKILEAYFS
+660 NQMRKVLEAYFS
-672 FNYANGYTN
+672 FNYANGYTD
-681 EECLDI
+681 EECLDT

-707 NGESHSEERVKAMN
+707 NGESHSKERVKAMK
-721 YNSEFVSETEKQRVA
+721 YNCELVSETEKQRVA
-736 KDVLCLLYTI
+736 RDVLCLLYSI
-746 DSNHLEFVLKQQ
+746 DSNHLEFVLSK
-758 DVSRQIEEWLE
+758 DASRQIESWLK

>member
-1 MLENILSLR
+1 MLENILSLK

-23 PLFHNTINILYG
+23 PLFQNTINILYG

-43 ISRAIREFSKSGEDE
+43 ISRAIREFSKNGDEDSE
-58 GREDRKYTVTF
+58 NRKYTVSF
-69 NADIDKSLIHVFNE
+69 NADIDKSSIHVFNE
-83 DFVNEKVLVNSD
+83 DFVKEKVLVDSD

-106 VEVDAKIE
+106 VEVDGKIE
-114 KLKISQSKL
+114 TLKKTQGKLH
-123 QGDYSKL
+123 DEYSKL
-130 LELRELLKNARNN
+130 LELRDDLNNSRNN
-143 SSPLFHR
+143 ASPLSCR
-150 KSLKSG
+150 KTLKDG
-156 LNGWASMDSNIKNI
+156 LNGWASIDSHIKNT
-170 KINSKIT
+170 KTNSKIT
-177 EDVLAGLFGLE
+177 ADVLTRLFGLG
-188 HTITKGEMLPKLQ
+188 HTITKGETLPKLQ

-206 DFDLY
+206 DFELY
-211 QSTNNAVKLFWSKVS
+211 QSTNNAVKLFWPKES
-226 FELHIS
+226 FELPIS

-288 ELSDSEKSD
+288 NLSDSEKSD
-297 LQSRVRK
+297 LQSRIRK
-304 FFNKSAEEYRERLYS
+304 FFNKSAEEYKDRLYS

-324 NNVEPSLPSISNDA
+324 NSVEPSLPSTNNDA
-338 FVNQIG
+338 FINQIG
-344 AVIGTVQVLNSHLAN
+344 AIIETVQVLNRHLAN
-359 IRTQIGLKIAN
+359 IRTQIGIKLAN
-370 IYADTRFDFDV
+370 IYADTHIDFDLA
-381 VELDKAISDYNKACD
+381 EFDKAISDYNKACD
-396 NLSKAIE
+396 NLSVAIE

-412 EALKGKL
+412 EALKDKL

-434 FEAYFKALAMQR
+434 FEAYFKALAVQR
-446 ENDSKISNAEKQ
+446 DNESKISKVEKQ
-458 LEHYRSTILG
+458 IEHYRSAILG
-468 LEQEKKQVKI
+468 LEQEKKQVRI

-492 DKNRLVLVEGDGC
+492 DKNRLVLVEGEGC
-505 YRLKSKGYEVK
+505 YRLMSKGYEVK

-540 KNEDAKYTDEILA
+540 KNEDTKYTDEILA

-582 RGNSQSKALVLTH
+582 RGNSHSKALVLTH

-603 LKTNEPIVNARQEL
+603 LKTNEPIINIQQKL
-617 MCLSDYKLRLKKRKD
+617 MCLSEHKLQLKNRKD

-640 LDIYEFAKVD
+640 HDIYEFAKLD

-660 NKMRKILEAYFS
+660 NKMRKVLEAYFS

-681 EECLDI
+681 EGCLDI

-746 DSNHLEFVLKQQ
+746 DSNHLKFVLKQQ
-758 DVSRQIEEWLE
+758 DVSRQIEKWLE

>member
-1 MLENILSLR
+1 MLESILSLK

-23 PLFHNTINILYG
+23 PLFQNTINILYG

-43 ISRAIREFSKSGEDE
+43 ISRAIREFSKNGDEDSE
-58 GREDRKYTVTF
+58 ERKYTVSF
-69 NADIDKSLIHVFNE
+69 NADIDKSSIHVFNE
-83 DFVNEKVLVNSD
+83 DFVKEKVLVDSD

-106 VEVDAKIE
+106 VEVDAEIE

-123 QGDYSKL
+123 LGDYSKL
-130 LELRELLKNARNN
+130 LELRGHLNNARNN
-143 SSPLFHR
+143 VSPLFCR
-150 KSLKSG
+150 KTLKNG
-156 LNGWASMDSNIKNI
+156 LKGWASIDSHIKNT
-170 KINSKIT
+170 KTNSKISD
-177 EDVLAGLFGLE
+177 DVLVRLFGLE
-188 HTITKGEMLPKLQ
+188 HTIAKGETLLKLQ
-201 QIFKH
+201 QIFKN
-206 DFDLY
+206 DFELY
-211 QSTNNAVKLFWSKVS
+211 QSTNNAVKLFWSKES
-226 FELHIS
+226 FELPIS

-297 LQSRVRK
+297 LQSRIRK
-304 FFNKSAEEYRERLYS
+304 FFNKSAEEYKNRLYS

-324 NNVEPSLPSISNDA
+324 NCVEPSLPSINNDA

-344 AVIGTVQVLNSHLAN
+344 AIIETVQVLNRHLAN
-359 IRTQIGLKIAN
+359 IRTQIGIKIAN
-370 IYADTRFDFDV
+370 IYADTHIDF
-381 VELDKAISDYNKACD
+381 ELAEFDKAISDYNKACD
-396 NLSKAIE
+396 NLSVAIE

-412 EALKGKL
+412 EALKDKL

-434 FEAYFKALAMQR
+434 FEAYFKALAVQR
-446 ENDSKISNAEKQ
+446 DNESKITKVEKQ
-458 LEHYRSTILG
+458 IEHYRSAILG
-468 LEQEKKQVKI
+468 LEQEKKQVRI

-492 DKNRLVLVEGDGC
+492 DKNRLVLVEGEGC
-505 YRLKSKGYEVK
+505 YRLMSKGYEVK

-540 KNEDAKYTDEILA
+540 KNEDTKYTDEILA

-582 RGNSQSKALVLTH
+582 RGNSHSKALVLTH

-603 LKTNEPIVNARQEL
+603 LKTNEPIINIQQEL
-617 MCLSDYKLRLKKRKD
+617 MCLSNHKLQFKNRKD

-640 LDIYEFAKVD
+640 HDIYEFAKVD
-650 VVPDNSFTIG
+650 EASDNSFTIG
-660 NKMRKILEAYFS
+660 NKMRKVLEAYSS

-681 EECLDI
+681 EKCLDI

-746 DSNHLEFVLKQQ
+746 DSNHLKFVLKQQ
-758 DVSRQIEEWLE
+758 DVSRQIEKWLE

>member
-1 MLENILSLR
+1 MLENITSLK

-16 VNETDDF
+16 VDETDDF
-23 PLFHNTINILYG
+23 PLFQNTINILYG

-43 ISRAIREFSKSGEDE
+43 ISRAIREFSKNGDEDGEE
-58 GREDRKYTVTF
+58 RKYTVSF
-69 NADIDKSLIHVFNE
+69 NADIDKSSIHVFNE
-83 DFVNEKVLVNSD
+83 DFVKEKVLVDSD

-106 VEVDAKIE
+106 VEVDAEIE

-130 LELRELLKNARNN
+130 LELREQLNNARNN
-143 SSPLFHR
+143 SSPLFYR

-177 EDVLAGLFGLE
+177 EDVLARLFGLE
-188 HTITKGEMLPKLQ
+188 HTITKGETLPKLQ

-206 DFDLY
+206 EFELY
-211 QSTNNAVKLFWSKVS
+211 QSTNNAVKLFWPKES
-226 FELHIS
+226 FGLPVS

-273 ILADPELHVCPLCQR
+273 ILADSELHVCPLCQR
-288 ELSDSEKSD
+288 ELSDSEKND
-297 LQSRVRK
+297 LQSRIRK
-304 FFNKSAEEYRERLYS
+304 FFNKSAEEYKDRLYN

-324 NNVEPSLPSISNDA
+324 NSVEPSLPSVNNDA
-338 FVNQIG
+338 FINQIG
-344 AVIGTVQVLNSHLAN
+344 AIIETVQVLNRHLAN
-359 IRTQIGLKIAN
+359 IKTQIGVKIAN
-370 IYADTRFDFDV
+370 IYADTLFDFDV
-381 VELDKAISDYNKACD
+381 AEFDKAISDYNKACG
-396 NLSKAIE
+396 NLSVAIE

-412 EALKGKL
+412 EALKDKL

-446 ENDSKISNAEKQ
+446 NNESKISNVEKQ
-458 LEHYRSTILG
+458 IEHYRSVILG
-468 LEQEKKQVKI
+468 LEQEKKQVRI

-492 DKNRLVLVEGDGC
+492 DKNRLVLVEGEGC

-540 KNEDAKYTDEILA
+540 KNEDTQYTDEILA

-582 RGNSQSKALVLTH
+582 RGNSHSKALVLTH

-603 LKTNEPIVNARQEL
+603 LKTNEPIINIQQKL
-617 MCLSDYKLRLKKRKD
+617 MCLSDHKLQFKNRKD

-640 LDIYEFAKVD
+640 HDIYEFAKLD

-660 NKMRKILEAYFS
+660 NKMRKVLEAYFS

-681 EECLDI
+681 EGCLDI

-746 DSNHLEFVLKQQ
+746 DSNHLKFVLKQQ
-758 DVSRQIEEWLE
+758 DVSIQIEKWLE

>member
-1 MLENILSLR
+1 MLENILSLK

-23 PLFHNTINILYG
+23 PLFQNTLNILYG

-43 ISRAIREFSKSGEDE
+43 ISRAIREFSKNGDEDS
-58 GREDRKYTVTF
+58 EDRKYTVSF
-69 NADIDKSLIHVFNE
+69 NADIDKSSIHVFNE
-83 DFVNEKVLVNSD
+83 DFIKEKVLVDSD

-106 VEVDAKIE
+106 VEVDAAIA

-130 LELRELLKNARNN
+130 LELREHLKNARNN
-143 SSPLFHR
+143 ASPLFYR

-177 EDVLAGLFGLE
+177 EDVLARLFGLE
-188 HTITKGEMLPKLQ
+188 HTITKGETLPKLQ
-201 QIFKH
+201 QKFKN
-206 DFDLY
+206 DFELY
-211 QSTNNAVKLFWSKVS
+211 QSTNNAVKLFWPKES
-226 FELHIS
+226 FGLTMS
-232 SQEILN
+232 LQEILN

-273 ILADPELHVCPLCQR
+273 ILADSELHVCPLCQR
-288 ELSDSEKSD
+288 ELTESEKSD
-297 LQSRVRK
+297 LQSRIHK
-304 FFNKSAEEYRERLYS
+304 FFNKSAEEYKGRLYS

-324 NNVEPSLPSISNDA
+324 NSVEPSLPSTNNDA
-338 FVNQIG
+338 FINQIG
-344 AVIGTVQVLNSHLAN
+344 AIIETVQVLNRHLAN
-359 IRTQIGLKIAN
+359 IRTQIGVKIAN
-370 IYADTRFDFDV
+370 IYADTRFDFDIA
-381 VELDKAISDYNKACD
+381 EFDKAISDYNKACD

-412 EALKGKL
+412 EALKDKL

-434 FEAYFKALAMQR
+434 FEAYFKALAMQ
-446 ENDSKISNAEKQ
+446 EDNESKIANVEKQ
-458 LEHYRSTILG
+458 IENYRSAILS

-492 DKNRLVLVEGDGC
+492 DKNRLVLVEGEGC

-540 KNEDAKYTDEILA
+540 KNEDTKYTDEILA
-553 VIDDPISSFDFEN
+553 VIDDPVSSFDFEN

-582 RGNSQSKALVLTH
+582 KGNSHSKALVLTH

-603 LKTNEPIVNARQEL
+603 FKVNELI
-617 MCLSDYKLRLKKRKD
+617 
-632 ISEYKQLL
+632 I
-640 LDIYEFAKVD
+640 
-650 VVPDNSFTIG
+650 DN
-660 NKMRKILEAYFS
+660 
-672 FNYANGYTN
+672 
-681 EECLDI
+681 
-687 VLKDSDKKEYFKNT
+687 NT
-701 VLRLLL
+701 AL
-707 NGESHSEERVKAMN
+707 N
-721 YNSEFVSETEKQRVA
+721 
-736 KDVLCLLYTI
+736 
-746 DSNHLEFVLKQQ
+746 
-758 DVSRQIEEWLE
+758 
-769 EIEGI
+769 

>member
-1 MLENILSLR
+1 MLESILSLK

-23 PLFHNTINILYG
+23 PLFQNTINILYG

-43 ISRAIREFSKSGEDE
+43 ISRAIREFSKNGDEDSE
-58 GREDRKYTVTF
+58 ERKYTVSF
-69 NADIDKSLIHVFNE
+69 NADIDKSSIHVFNE
-83 DFVNEKVLVNSD
+83 DFVKEKVLVDSD

-106 VEVDAKIE
+106 VEVDAEIE

-123 QGDYSKL
+123 LGDYSKL
-130 LELRELLKNARNN
+130 LELRGHLNNARNN
-143 SSPLFHR
+143 VSPLFCR
-150 KSLKSG
+150 KTLKNG
-156 LNGWASMDSNIKNI
+156 LKGWASIDSHIKNT
-170 KINSKIT
+170 KTNSKISD
-177 EDVLAGLFGLE
+177 DVLVRLFGLE
-188 HTITKGEMLPKLQ
+188 HTIAKGETLLKLQ
-201 QIFKH
+201 QIFKN
-206 DFDLY
+206 DFELY
-211 QSTNNAVKLFWSKVS
+211 QSTNNAVKLFWPKES
-226 FELHIS
+226 FELPIS

-297 LQSRVRK
+297 LQSRIRK
-304 FFNKSAEEYRERLYS
+304 FFNKSAEEYKNRLYS

-324 NNVEPSLPSISNDA
+324 NCVEPSLPSINNDA

-344 AVIGTVQVLNSHLAN
+344 AIIETVQVLNRHLAN
-359 IRTQIGLKIAN
+359 IRTQIGIKIAN
-370 IYADTRFDFDV
+370 IYADTHIDF
-381 VELDKAISDYNKACD
+381 ELAEFDKAISDYNKACD
-396 NLSKAIE
+396 NLSVAIE

-412 EALKGKL
+412 EALKDKL

-434 FEAYFKALAMQR
+434 FEAYFKALAVQR
-446 ENDSKISNAEKQ
+446 DNESKITKVEKQ
-458 LEHYRSTILG
+458 IEHYRSAILG
-468 LEQEKKQVKI
+468 LEQEKKQVRI

-492 DKNRLVLVEGDGC
+492 DKNRLVLVEGEGC
-505 YRLKSKGYEVK
+505 YRLMSKGYEVK

-540 KNEDAKYTDEILA
+540 KNEDTKYTDEILA

-582 RGNSQSKALVLTH
+582 RGNSHSKALVLTH

-603 LKTNEPIVNARQEL
+603 LKTNDPIINIQQEL
-617 MCLSDYKLRLKKRKD
+617 MCLSNHKLQFKNRKD

-640 LDIYEFAKVD
+640 HDIYEFAKVD
-650 VVPDNSFTIG
+650 EASDNSFTIG
-660 NKMRKILEAYFS
+660 NKMRKVLEAYFS

-681 EECLDI
+681 EKCLDI

-746 DSNHLEFVLKQQ
+746 DSNHLKFVLKQQ
-758 DVSRQIEEWLE
+758 DVSRQIEKWLE

>member
-1 MLENILSLR
+1 MLENILSLK

-23 PLFHNTINILYG
+23 PLFQNTINILYG

-43 ISRAIREFSKSGEDE
+43 ISRAIREFSKNGDEDS
-58 GREDRKYTVTF
+58 EDRKYTVSF
-69 NADIDKSLIHVFNE
+69 NADIDKSSIHVFNE
-83 DFVNEKVLVNSD
+83 DFIKEKVLVDSD

-106 VEVDAKIE
+106 VEVDGKIE

-130 LELRELLKNARNN
+130 LELREHLSNTRNNASPLSCRKNLKN
-143 SSPLFHR
+143 
-150 KSLKSG
+150 G
-156 LNGWASMDSNIKNI
+156 LNGWASMDSHIKNT
-170 KINSKIT
+170 KTNSKIT
-177 EDVLAGLFGLE
+177 DDVLLRLFDLKR
-188 HTITKGEMLPKLQ
+188 TIAKAESLPKLQ
-201 QIFKH
+201 QLLKH
-206 DFDLY
+206 NFELY
-211 QSTNNAVKLFWSKVS
+211 QSTDNAVKLFWPKES
-226 FELHIS
+226 FELPIS

-268 NEVDT
+268 NEVET
-273 ILADPELHVCPLCQR
+273 ILADSELHVCPLCQR

-304 FFNKSAEEYRERLYS
+304 FFNKSSEEYRERLYS

-324 NNVEPSLPSISNDA
+324 NDVKPSLPSINNDA

-344 AVIGTVQVLNSHLAN
+344 AVFETVQVLNSHLAN
-359 IRTQIGLKIAN
+359 IRTQIGIKIAN
-370 IYADTRFDFDV
+370 IYADTHIDFDV
-381 VELDKAISDYNKACD
+381 AEFDKAISDYNKACE
-396 NLSKAIE
+396 NLSVAIE

-412 EALKGKL
+412 EALKDKL

-434 FEAYFKALAMQR
+434 VEAYFKALAMQR
-446 ENDSKISNAEKQ
+446 DNESKISNVEKQ
-458 LEHYRSTILG
+458 IEHYRSAILG

-492 DKNRLVLVEGDGC
+492 DKNRLVLVEGEGC

-540 KNEDAKYTDEILA
+540 KNEDTQYTDEILA
-553 VIDDPISSFDFEN
+553 VIDDPVSSFDFEN

-582 RGNSQSKALVLTH
+582 KGNSHSKALVLTH

-603 LKTNEPIVNARQEL
+603 FKVNELIIDKKQKL
-617 MCLSDYKLRLKKRKD
+617 IFLSDQKLQFENRSNV
-632 ISEYKQLL
+632 SEYKQLL
-640 LDIYEFAKVD
+640 HEIFEFAKDGNVSD
-650 VVPDNSFTIG
+650 DSFTIG
-660 NKMRKILEAYFS
+660 NQMRKVLEAYFS
-672 FNYANGYTN
+672 FNYANGYTD
-681 EECLDI
+681 EECLDT

-707 NGESHSEERVKAMN
+707 NGESHSKERVKAMK
-721 YNSEFVSETEKQRVA
+721 YNCELVSETEKQRVA
-736 KDVLCLLYTI
+736 RDVLCLLYSI
-746 DSNHLEFVLKQQ
+746 DSNHLEFVLSK
-758 DVSRQIEEWLE
+758 DASRQIESWLK

>member
-1 MLENILSLR
+1 MLENILSLK

-23 PLFHNTINILYG
+23 PLFQNTINILYG

-43 ISRAIREFSKSGEDE
+43 ISRAIREFSKIGDEDGEE
-58 GREDRKYTVTF
+58 RKYTVSF
-69 NADIDKSLIHVFNE
+69 NADIDKSSIHVFNE
-83 DFVNEKVLVNSD
+83 DFVKEKVLVDSD

-106 VEVDAKIE
+106 VEVDGEIE

-130 LELRELLKNARNN
+130 LELRNDLNNARNN
-143 SSPLFHR
+143 VSPLSCR
-150 KSLKSG
+150 KTLKNG
-156 LNGWASMDSNIKNI
+156 LNGWASMDSQIKNS
-170 KINSKIT
+170 KTNSKIT
-177 EDVLAGLFGLE
+177 DDVITRLFGLV
-188 HTITKGEMLPKLQ
+188 HTITKDETLPKLQ

-206 DFDLY
+206 DLELY
-211 QSTNNAVKLFWSKVS
+211 QSTNNAVKLFWPKES
-226 FELHIS
+226 FELPIS

-297 LQSRVRK
+297 LQSRIRK
-304 FFNKSAEEYRERLYS
+304 FFNKSAEEYKDRLYS

-324 NNVEPSLPSISNDA
+324 NSVEPSLPSINNDA

-344 AVIGTVQVLNSHLAN
+344 AVIETVQVLNRHLAN
-359 IRTQIGLKIAN
+359 IRTQIGVKIAN
-370 IYADTRFDFDV
+370 IYADTHFDFDV
-381 VELDKAISDYNKACD
+381 AEFDKVISDYNKACD
-396 NLSKAIE
+396 NLSVAIE

-412 EALKGKL
+412 EALKDKL

-446 ENDSKISNAEKQ
+446 DNESKISNVEKQ
-458 LEHYRSTILG
+458 IEYYRSAILG

-487 HFIFY
+487 HYIFY
-492 DKNRLVLVEGDGC
+492 DKNRLVLVEGEGC

-540 KNEDAKYTDEILA
+540 KNEDTQYTDEILA
-553 VIDDPISSFDFEN
+553 VIDDPVSSFDFEN

-582 RGNSQSKALVLTH
+582 RGNSHSKALVLTH

-603 LKTNEPIVNARQEL
+603 FKVNELIIEKKQKL
-617 MCLSDYKLRLKKRKD
+617 IFLSDKKLQFENKSNV
-632 ISEYKQLL
+632 SEYKQLL
-640 LDIYEFAKVD
+640 HEIFEFAKDSNVSD
-650 VVPDNSFTIG
+650 DSFTIG
-660 NKMRKILEAYFS
+660 NQMRKVLEAYFS
-672 FNYANGYTN
+672 FNYANGYTD
-681 EECLDI
+681 EECLDT

-707 NGESHSEERVKAMN
+707 NGESHSKDRVKAMK
-721 YNSEFVSETEKQRVA
+721 YNCELVSETEKQRVA
-736 KDVLCLLYTI
+736 KDVLCLLYSI
-746 DSNHLEFVLKQQ
+746 DSNHLQFVLGK
-758 DVSRQIEEWLE
+758 DASRQIESWLK

>member
-1 MLENILSLR
+1 MLESILSLK

-23 PLFHNTINILYG
+23 PLFQNTINILYG

-43 ISRAIREFSKSGEDE
+43 ISRAIREFSKNGDEDSE
-58 GREDRKYTVTF
+58 ERKYTVSF
-69 NADIDKSLIHVFNE
+69 NADIDKSSIHVFNE
-83 DFVNEKVLVNSD
+83 DFVKEKVLVDSD

-106 VEVDAKIE
+106 VEVDAEIE

-123 QGDYSKL
+123 LGDYSKL
-130 LELRELLKNARNN
+130 LELRGHLNNARNN
-143 SSPLFHR
+143 VSPLFCR
-150 KSLKSG
+150 KTLKNG
-156 LNGWASMDSNIKNI
+156 LKGWASIDSHIKNT
-170 KINSKIT
+170 KTNSKISD
-177 EDVLAGLFGLE
+177 DVLVRLFGLE
-188 HTITKGEMLPKLQ
+188 HTIAKGETLLKLQ
-201 QIFKH
+201 QIFKN
-206 DFDLY
+206 DFELY
-211 QSTNNAVKLFWSKVS
+211 QSTNNAVKLFWPKES
-226 FELHIS
+226 FELPIS

-297 LQSRVRK
+297 LQSRIRK
-304 FFNKSAEEYRERLYS
+304 FFNKSAEEYKNRLYN

-324 NNVEPSLPSISNDA
+324 NCVEPSLPSINNDA

-344 AVIGTVQVLNSHLAN
+344 AIIETVQVLNRHLAN
-359 IRTQIGLKIAN
+359 IRTQIGIKIAN
-370 IYADTRFDFDV
+370 IYADTHIDF
-381 VELDKAISDYNKACD
+381 ELAEFDKAISDYNKACD
-396 NLSKAIE
+396 NLSVAIE

-412 EALKGKL
+412 EALKDKL

-434 FEAYFKALAMQR
+434 FEAYFKALAVQR
-446 ENDSKISNAEKQ
+446 DNESKITKVEKQ
-458 LEHYRSTILG
+458 IEHYRSAILG
-468 LEQEKKQVKI
+468 LEQEKKQVRI

-492 DKNRLVLVEGDGC
+492 DKNRLVLVEGEGC
-505 YRLKSKGYEVK
+505 YRLMSKGYEVK

-540 KNEDAKYTDEILA
+540 KNEDTKYTDEILA

-582 RGNSQSKALVLTH
+582 RGNSHSKALVLTH

-603 LKTNEPIVNARQEL
+603 LKTNEPIINIQQEL
-617 MCLSDYKLRLKKRKD
+617 MCLSNHKLQFKNRKD

-640 LDIYEFAKVD
+640 HDIYEFAKVD
-650 VVPDNSFTIG
+650 EASDNSFTIG
-660 NKMRKILEAYFS
+660 NKMRKVLEAYFS

-681 EECLDI
+681 EKCLDI

-746 DSNHLEFVLKQQ
+746 DSNHLKFVLKQQ
-758 DVSRQIEEWLE
+758 DVSRQIEKWLE

>member
-1 MLENILSLR
+1 MLENITSLKI
-10 VQGGYF
+10 QGGYF
-16 VNETDDF
+16 VDETDDF
-23 PLFHNTINILYG
+23 PLFQNTINILYG

-43 ISRAIREFSKSGEDE
+43 ISRAIREFSKNGDEDS
-58 GREDRKYTVTF
+58 EDSKYSVSF
-69 NADIDKSLIHVFNE
+69 NADIDKSSIHVFNE
-83 DFVNEKVLVNSD
+83 DFVKEKVLVDSD

-106 VEVDAKIE
+106 VEVDAAIA

-130 LELRELLKNARNN
+130 LELREQLNNARNN
-143 SSPLFHR
+143 SSPLFYR

-177 EDVLAGLFGLE
+177 EDVLARLFGLE
-188 HTITKGEMLPKLQ
+188 HTITKGETLPKLQ
-201 QIFKH
+201 QVFKH
-206 DFDLY
+206 EFELY
-211 QSTNNAVKLFWSKVS
+211 QSTNNAVKLFWPKES
-226 FELHIS
+226 FGLPIS

-273 ILADPELHVCPLCQR
+273 ILVDSELHVCPLCQR
-288 ELSDSEKSD
+288 ELSDYEKSD
-297 LQSRVRK
+297 LKSRIRK
-304 FFNKSAEEYRERLYS
+304 FFNKSAEEYKDRLNG
-319 IMNSI
+319 IMNST
-324 NNVEPSLPSISNDA
+324 NKVEPSLPIINNDVFA
-338 FVNQIG
+338 NQIG
-344 AVIGTVQVLNSHLAN
+344 AVIDTAQVLNRLLAN
-359 IRTQIGLKIAN
+359 IRTQIGVKIAN
-370 IYADTRFDFDV
+370 IYADTRFDFDIT
-381 VELDKAISDYNKACD
+381 EFDKAISDYNKACD

-412 EALKGKL
+412 EALKDKL
-419 IEINNKIA
+419 IEINSKIA

-434 FEAYFKALAMQR
+434 FEAYFKALAMQKDN
-446 ENDSKISNAEKQ
+446 ESKIANVEKQ
-458 LEHYRSTILG
+458 IENYRSAILS

-492 DKNRLVLVEGDGC
+492 DKSRLVLVEGEGC

-540 KNEDAKYTDEILA
+540 KNEDTKYTDEILA

-582 RGNSQSKALVLTH
+582 RGNSHSKALVLTH

-603 LKTNEPIVNARQEL
+603 LKTNEPIINIQQEL
-617 MCLSDYKLRLKKRKD
+617 ICLSDHKLHFKNRKD

-640 LDIYEFAKVD
+640 HDIYEFAKVD
-650 VVPDNSFTIG
+650 EASDNSFTIG
-660 NKMRKILEAYFS
+660 NKMRKVLEAYFS

-681 EECLDI
+681 EKCLDI

-746 DSNHLEFVLKQQ
+746 DSNHLKFVLKQQ
-758 DVSRQIEEWLE
+758 DVSRQIEKWLE

>member
-1 MLENILSLR
+1 MLESILSLK

-23 PLFHNTINILYG
+23 PLFQNTINILYG

-43 ISRAIREFSKSGEDE
+43 ISRAIREFSKNGDEDSE
-58 GREDRKYTVTF
+58 ERKYTVSF
-69 NADIDKSLIHVFNE
+69 NADIDKSSIHVFNE
-83 DFVNEKVLVNSD
+83 DFVKEKVLVDSD

-106 VEVDAKIE
+106 VEVDAEIE

-123 QGDYSKL
+123 LGDYSKL
-130 LELRELLKNARNN
+130 LELRGHLNNARNN
-143 SSPLFHR
+143 VSPLFCR
-150 KSLKSG
+150 KTLKNG
-156 LNGWASMDSNIKNI
+156 LKGWASIDSHIKNT
-170 KINSKIT
+170 KTNSKISD
-177 EDVLAGLFGLE
+177 DVLVRLFGLE
-188 HTITKGEMLPKLQ
+188 HTIAKGETLLKLQ
-201 QIFKH
+201 QIFKN
-206 DFDLY
+206 DFELY
-211 QSTNNAVKLFWSKVS
+211 QSTNNAVKLFWPKES
-226 FELHIS
+226 FELPIS

-297 LQSRVRK
+297 LQSRFRK
-304 FFNKSAEEYRERLYS
+304 FFNKSAEEYKNRLYS

-324 NNVEPSLPSISNDA
+324 NCVEPSLPSINNDA

-344 AVIGTVQVLNSHLAN
+344 AIIETVQVLNRHLAN
-359 IRTQIGLKIAN
+359 IRTQIGIKIAN
-370 IYADTRFDFDV
+370 IYADTHIDF
-381 VELDKAISDYNKACD
+381 ELAEFDKAISDYNKACD
-396 NLSKAIE
+396 NLSVAIE

-412 EALKGKL
+412 EALKDKL

-434 FEAYFKALAMQR
+434 FEAYFKALAVQR
-446 ENDSKISNAEKQ
+446 DNESKITKVEKQ
-458 LEHYRSTILG
+458 IEHYRSAILG
-468 LEQEKKQVKI
+468 LEQEKKQVRI

-492 DKNRLVLVEGDGC
+492 DKNRLVLVEGEGC
-505 YRLKSKGYEVK
+505 YRLMSKGYEVK

-540 KNEDAKYTDEILA
+540 KNEDTKYTDEILA

-582 RGNSQSKALVLTH
+582 RGNSHSKALVLTH

-603 LKTNEPIVNARQEL
+603 LKTNEPIINIQQEL
-617 MCLSDYKLRLKKRKD
+617 MCLSNHKLQFKNRKD

-640 LDIYEFAKVD
+640 HDIYEFAKVD
-650 VVPDNSFTIG
+650 EASDNSFTIG
-660 NKMRKILEAYFS
+660 NKMRKVLEAYFS

-681 EECLDI
+681 EKCLDI

-746 DSNHLEFVLKQQ
+746 DSNHLKFVLKQQ
-758 DVSRQIEEWLE
+758 DVSRQIEKWLE

>member
-1 MLENILSLR
+1 MLENILSLK

-23 PLFHNTINILYG
+23 PLFQNTINILYG

-43 ISRAIREFSKSGEDE
+43 ISRAIREFSKNGDED
-58 GREDRKYTVTF
+58 RENRKYTVSF
-69 NADIDKSLIHVFNE
+69 NADIDKSSIHVFNE
-83 DFVNEKVLVNSD
+83 DFIKEKVLVDSD

-106 VEVDAKIE
+106 VEVDGEIE
-114 KLKISQSKL
+114 KLKISQNKL
-123 QGDYSKL
+123 QVDYSKL
-130 LELRELLKNARNN
+130 IELRDDLNNARNN
-143 SSPLFHR
+143 ASPLSCR
-150 KSLKSG
+150 KNLKDG
-156 LNGWASMDSNIKNI
+156 LNGWASMDSHIKNT
-170 KINSKIT
+170 KTNSKIT
-177 EDVLAGLFGLE
+177 ADVLTRLFGLG
-188 HTITKGEMLPKLQ
+188 HTITKGETLPKLQ

-206 DFDLY
+206 DFELY
-211 QSTNNAVKLFWSKVS
+211 QSTDNAVKLFWPKES
-226 FELHIS
+226 FGLPIS
-232 SQEILN
+232 LQEIQN
-238 LLNIHIEKPT
+238 LLNVHIEKPT
-248 LTERDKIIISIAEGK
+248 LTERDNIIIRIAEGK

-273 ILADPELHVCPLCQR
+273 ILADSELHVCPLCQR

-297 LQSRVRK
+297 LQSRIRK
-304 FFNKSAEEYRERLYS
+304 FFNKSAEEYKDRLYS

-324 NNVEPSLPSISNDA
+324 NSVEPSLPSTNNDA
-338 FVNQIG
+338 FINQIG
-344 AVIGTVQVLNSHLAN
+344 VIIETVQVLNRHLAN
-359 IRTQIGLKIAN
+359 IRTQISIKIAN
-370 IYADTRFDFDV
+370 IYADTHIDFDFA
-381 VELDKAISDYNKACD
+381 EFDKAISDYNKACD
-396 NLSKAIE
+396 KLSVAIE

-412 EALKGKL
+412 EALKDKL

-446 ENDSKISNAEKQ
+446 DNESKISKVEKQ
-458 LEHYRSTILG
+458 IDHYRSAILG
-468 LEQEKKQVKI
+468 LEQEKKQVRI

-492 DKNRLVLVEGDGC
+492 DKNRLVLVEGEGC

-540 KNEDAKYTDEILA
+540 KNEDTQYTDEILA

-582 RGNSQSKALVLTH
+582 RGNLHSKALVLTH

-603 LKTNEPIVNARQEL
+603 LKTNEPIINIQQNL
-617 MCLSDYKLRLKKRKD
+617 MCLSDHKLQFKNRKD

-640 LDIYEFAKVD
+640 HDIYEFAKLD

-660 NKMRKILEAYFS
+660 NKMRKVLEAYFS

-681 EECLDI
+681 EGCLDI

-746 DSNHLEFVLKQQ
+746 DSNHLKFVLKQQ
-758 DVSRQIEEWLE
+758 DVSRQIEKWLAEIE
-769 EIEGI
+769 EI

>member
-1 MLENILSLR
+1 MLENILSLK

-23 PLFHNTINILYG
+23 PLFQNTINILYG

-43 ISRAIREFSKSGEDE
+43 ISRAIREFSKNGDEDSE
-58 GREDRKYTVTF
+58 NRKYTVSF
-69 NADIDKSLIHVFNE
+69 NADIDKSSIHVFNE
-83 DFVNEKVLVNSD
+83 DFVKEKVLVDSD

-106 VEVDAKIE
+106 VEVDGKIE
-114 KLKISQSKL
+114 TLKKTQGKLH
-123 QGDYSKL
+123 DEYSKL
-130 LELRELLKNARNN
+130 LELRDDLNNSRNN
-143 SSPLFHR
+143 ASPLSCR
-150 KSLKSG
+150 KTLKDG
-156 LNGWASMDSNIKNI
+156 LNGWARIDSHIKNT
-170 KINSKIT
+170 KTNSKIT
-177 EDVLAGLFGLE
+177 ADVLTGLFGLG
-188 HTITKGEMLPKLQ
+188 HTITKGETLPKLQ

-206 DFDLY
+206 DFELY
-211 QSTNNAVKLFWSKVS
+211 QSTNNAVKLFWPKES
-226 FELHIS
+226 FELPIS

-288 ELSDSEKSD
+288 NLSDSEKSD
-297 LQSRVRK
+297 LQSRIRK
-304 FFNKSAEEYRERLYS
+304 FFNKSAEEYKDRLYS

-324 NNVEPSLPSISNDA
+324 NSVEPSLPSTNNDA
-338 FVNQIG
+338 FINQIG
-344 AVIGTVQVLNSHLAN
+344 AIIETVQVLNRHLAN
-359 IRTQIGLKIAN
+359 IRTQIGIKLAN
-370 IYADTRFDFDV
+370 IYADTHIDFDLA
-381 VELDKAISDYNKACD
+381 EFDKAISDYNKACD
-396 NLSKAIE
+396 NLSVAIE

-412 EALKGKL
+412 EALKDKL

-446 ENDSKISNAEKQ
+446 DNESKISNVEKQ
-458 LEHYRSTILG
+458 IEHYRSTILS

-487 HFIFY
+487 RFIFY
-492 DKNRLVLVEGDGC
+492 DKNRLVLVEGEGC

-540 KNEDAKYTDEILA
+540 KNEDTKYTDEILA

-582 RGNSQSKALVLTH
+582 KGNSHSKALVLTH

-603 LKTNEPIVNARQEL
+603 FKVNELIIDKKQKL
-617 MCLSDYKLRLKKRKD
+617 IFLSDQKMQFENRSNV
-632 ISEYKQLL
+632 SEYKQLL
-640 LDIYEFAKVD
+640 HEIFEFAKDGNVSD
-650 VVPDNSFTIG
+650 DSFTIG
-660 NKMRKILEAYFS
+660 NQMRKVLEAYFS
-672 FNYANGYTN
+672 FNYANGYTD
-681 EECLDI
+681 EECLDT

-707 NGESHSEERVKAMN
+707 NGESHSKERVKAMK
-721 YNSEFVSETEKQRVA
+721 YNCELVSETEKQRVA
-736 KDVLCLLYTI
+736 RDVLCLLYSI
-746 DSNHLEFVLKQQ
+746 DSNHLEFILGK
-758 DVSRQIEEWLE
+758 DASRQIESWLK